1 MIQQKKE
8 LVRLKLVLGLLL
20 LSKKKNDE
28 KAELWSTSW
37 KTLNY
42 LVNRQDMFNII
53 MLLVLGL
60 KYYEKK
66 CKLTQILSKY
76 SGATKS

>member
-1 MIQQKKE
+1 M
-8 LVRLKLVLGLLL
+8 
-20 LSKKKNDE
+20 
-28 KAELWSTSW
+28 TSW

-53 MLLVLGL
+53 MLLILGL

-66 CKLTQILSKY
+66 CMLTQILSKY
-76 SGATKS
+76 WGAVNHHKNLQNTLKNTLKTSSSVLQQVSYFWDYL